1 MFLFNANPTRIHRLD
16 RGTYIVTMQVSGV
29 AEQSPNSHCEPARA
43 RLLRLLRTTIAC
55 ALTGLAVACGD
66 DTAAP
71 QQPTTGG
78 LAVTITGLPRGAAA
92 GVTVSGPAGFSRAL
106 TASDTLIGLEPGTY
120 TVAATAVLA
129 AQQTYA
135 ATPDTQAVSV
145 PAGSATQAAVTYT
158 LVTGDLAVTPSGL
171 PAGVNAALTVTG
183 PAGFS
188 RSLTGADT
196 LVGIPAGT
204 YAVTAA
210 DTVVGGQ
217 RYAPDS
223 TTVAVV
229 VTAGTL
235 AEVIVAYSQATGSL
249 AVTITGLPT
258 GAAAGVTVS
267 GPAGFS
273 RALTASDTL
282 IGLEPGTYTVAATAV
297 NLTGDQYTPDSAS
310 QDVLVSAAQVASVA
324 VTYSFAGTV
333 TLNLRIGGL
342 YAVQSTQRF
351 AGTVPLIQN
360 RDAYLRIF
368 ALANEANAIQPLVR
382 VRLFDG
388 GSVFDT
394 LSISTAPS
402 QVPTTVDEAVL
413 ASSWNVLIPGSVIQ
427 PGLSILA
434 DVDPGDAIL
443 ETDETD
449 NQFPVSGTPVQLN
462 VRPTPTL
469 ALRFVPVLQ
478 SATGDT
484 GRVDLA
490 SADQFLDQT
499 RLMFPLAAYDVDVR
513 SVYTTSEVAQSNGAG
528 WATILNELTTLRNV
542 TDESS
547 RHYYGV
553 LQTSYTTGV
562 QGLAWTPFT
571 PSAEHLIAVGLDDPG
586 LRSGIMAHELG
597 HNFGRKHAECGG
609 GANVDG
615 NYPYANSSI
624 GVFGLDMDSATVKA
638 PSDFKDIMSNCSP
651 KWVSDYTFEGI
662 LDFRN
667 ALPAPASVARLSP
680 VQGLLVWGRITPDSI
695 VLEPA
700 FEILAAP
707 VLPKRAGP
715 YRLEAF
721 AADGAS
727 IFGYSF
733 AGAIVADLPGGP
745 ETHFSFLI
753 PLADAGG
760 RRPATLRISG
770 PGVQAT
776 RSSAVIPRGPTM
788 LQRAAL
794 SATAV
799 NERQVR
805 VEWNAATYP
814 MVMVRDPDSG
824 EVLSFARGGSV
835 NISTRRRDLSLVFS
849 DGLSSLTASVRV
861 AGR

>member
-1 MFLFNANPTRIHRLD
+1 M
-16 RGTYIVTMQVSGV
+16 
-29 AEQSPNSHCEPARA
+29 
-43 RLLRLLRTTIAC
+43 
-55 ALTGLAVACGD
+55 ACGD
-66 DTAAP
+66 DTTAP
-71 QQPTTGG
+71 PQPSTGG
-78 LAVTITGLPRGAAA
+78 LAVTITGVPAGAAA
-92 GVTVSGPAGFSRAL
+92 GVTVTGPAGFSRAL
-106 TASDTLIGLEPGTY
+106 TASATLTGLEPGTY
-120 TVAATAVLA
+120 TVAAAAVLS

-145 PAGSATQAAVTYT
+145 PAGGAAQAAVTYT
-158 LVTGDLAVTPSGL
+158 LVTGDLGVTPAGL
-171 PAGVNAALTVTG
+171 PAGVDAALTVTG

-204 YAVTAA
+204 YTVTAA
-210 DTVVGGQ
+210 DTVVGGH

-223 TTVAVV
+223 TTITVV

-235 AEVIVAYSQATGSL
+235 AEAVVAYSQATGSL
-249 AVTITGLPT
+249 AVTITGLPA
-258 GAAAGVTVS
+258 GADASVTVS

-273 RALTASDTL
+273 RALTASATL
-282 IGLEPGTYTVAATAV
+282 TGLEPGTYTLAATAV

-310 QDVLVSAAQVASVA
+310 QDVSVSAAQVASIA
-324 VTYSFAGTV
+324 VTYGFSGTV
-333 TLNLRIGGL
+333 TLNLRIDGL
-342 YAVQSTQRF
+342 YAVQSTQRY
-351 AGTVPLIQN
+351 AGTVPLVQD
-360 RDAYLRIF
+360 RDAYLRVF

-394 LSISTAPS
+394 LTISAAPS
-402 QVPTTVDEAVL
+402 QVPTTVDATVL
-413 ASSWNVLIPGSVIQ
+413 GSSWNVLIPGSLIQ

-434 DVDPGDAIL
+434 DVDPDDAIP

-449 NQFPVSGTPVQLN
+449 NQFPVSGTPIQLD
-462 VRPTPTL
+462 VRPTPIL
-469 ALRFVPVLQ
+469 ALRFVPVHQ

-513 SVYTTSEVAQSNGAG
+513 SVYTTSAVAQSNGAG
-528 WATILNELTTLRNV
+528 WATILNELSTLRNV
-542 TDESS
+542 TDENS

-553 LQTSYTTGV
+553 LQTSYTSGIE
-562 QGLAWTPFT
+562 GLAWVSIA
-571 PSAEHLIAVGLDDPG
+571 PSDEYFVAVGLDDPG
-586 LRSGIMAHELG
+586 SRSRIMAHELG
-597 HNFGRKHAECGG
+597 HNFGRRHADCGTPTNTD
-609 GANVDG
+609 AS
-615 NYPYANSSI
+615 YPYAGASI
-624 GVFGLDMDSATVKA
+624 GVYGFDVDSLSVKS
-638 PSDFKDIMSNCSP
+638 PSDFKDIMSYCSP
-651 KWVSDYTFEGI
+651 KWVSDYNFEGI

-733 AGAIVADLPGGP
+733 AGGLVADLPGGP

-753 PLADAGG
+753 PIADAGAQ
-760 RRPATLRISG
+760 RPATLRVSG
-770 PGVQAT
+770 PGMQAT
-776 RSSAVIPRGPTM
+776 RRSAVIPRGPAM
-788 LQRAAL
+788 LPRAAL

-799 NERQVR
+799 SERQVR
-805 VEWNAATYP
+805 VEWNAAAYP
-814 MVMVRDPDSG
+814 MVLVRDPDSG

-835 NISTRRRDLSLVFS
+835 NISTRRRDLSLIFS
-849 DGLSSLTASVRV
+849 DGLSSVTASVRV
-861 AGR
+861 SGR